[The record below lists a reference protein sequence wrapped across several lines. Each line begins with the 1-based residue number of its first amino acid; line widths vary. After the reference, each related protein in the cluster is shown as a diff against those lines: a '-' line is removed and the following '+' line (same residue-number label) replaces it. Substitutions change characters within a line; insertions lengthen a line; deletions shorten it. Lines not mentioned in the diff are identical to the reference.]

1 MKQRL
6 AHLFRTF
13 CKLVVAPSSTY
24 VIIRYVTYA
33 MQFANAILL
42 ARYLNEFYFGVYS
55 FIMLVMQYMSYS
67 NLGINESLNTEY
79 AARKNDAGQLK
90 AIWDNAWTVNILLN
104 VFITFGGGL
113 LLFFTD
119 DLFPDY
125 RFNDYKYMLLA
136 ICITV
141 NLSRIYITYYKL
153 WGRLYKLNIQQILP
167 NLAIFL
173 LLVVYRDRI
182 SINEIVVALFVSNAF
197 SLLIFRIG
205 VPVAPRFAIKRS
217 LVSVLIRR
225 GITLLLYNL
234 SFYFLTVLAS
244 SLVSLYYSVEVFGCY
259 SFANTLVNGVVMA
272 GGGFLFFFFPKILNR
287 LNTGNAEAAVLIRRI
302 REVYVV
308 FMDLISLLSVLFIIA
323 TTVVVPQYGVQM
335 VIVYSILILGRIINN
350 ASTGYAALLIA
361 RGKERYLVIY
371 GFLSILAVAVCGVC
385 AHYLK
390 LPVEYMAL
398 SVSIA
403 SFVYTYLVI
412 RLALSDLGNPS
423 SVRSILCDIFGMNKW
438 LACLIIVLNA
448 FVMHSYI
455 VLLGCILLYCFV
467 NIRNI
472 RRAVTSG
479 MQIVSDKNALIF

>member
-1 MKQRL
+1 
-6 AHLFRTF
+6 
-13 CKLVVAPSSTY
+13 
-24 VIIRYVTYA
+24 
-33 MQFANAILL
+33 
-42 ARYLNEFYFGVYS
+42 
-55 FIMLVMQYMSYS
+55 
-67 NLGINESLNTEY
+67 
-79 AARKNDAGQLK
+79 
-90 AIWDNAWTVNILLN
+90 
-104 VFITFGGGL
+104 
-113 LLFFTD
+113 
-119 DLFPDY
+119 
-125 RFNDYKYMLLA
+125 
-136 ICITV
+136 
-141 NLSRIYITYYKL
+141 
-153 WGRLYKLNIQQILP
+153 
-167 NLAIFL
+167 
-173 LLVVYRDRI
+173 
-182 SINEIVVALFVSNAF
+182 
-197 SLLIFRIG
+197 
-205 VPVAPRFAIKRS
+205 
-217 LVSVLIRR
+217 
-225 GITLLLYNL
+225 
-234 SFYFLTVLAS
+234 
-244 SLVSLYYSVEVFGCY
+244 
-259 SFANTLVNGVVMA
+259 
-272 GGGFLFFFFPKILNR
+272 
-287 LNTGNAEAAVLIRRI
+287 
-302 REVYVV
+302 
-308 FMDLISLLSVLFIIA
+308 MDLISLLSVLFIIA